1 MAQHPCVSAR
11 HANKQIIWK
20 QVNIG
25 TEKIP
30 DSKEKQRE
38 HQMKRKKLILV
49 CKNTTE
55 ETPTTSY
62 SCPDRSKYG
71 KLPDKE
77 TFVIGLG

>member
-1 MAQHPCVSAR
+1 MAHHPCVSAR
-11 HANKQIIWK
+11 HANKQINWK

-25 TEKIP
+25 TEKTP

-55 ETPTTSY
+55 ETPKTS
-62 SCPDRSKYG
+62 
-71 KLPDKE
+71 
-77 TFVIGLG
+77 